1 MEHKS
6 EHANPALCRTPYALV
21 SQHPTLKK
29 RSGEICRKSLAL
41 PEFVQLQSDRS
52 ISNLICHTGLSK
64 ESRLVLIISGK
75 FITKTVA
82 KMDPKTNHFY

>member
-1 MEHKS
+1 MGHKS
-6 EHANPALCRTPYALV
+6 KHANPALRRSPYALV
-21 SQHPTLKK
+21 SHHPPLNKHAGDT
-29 RSGEICRKSLAL
+29 CRKSLAL